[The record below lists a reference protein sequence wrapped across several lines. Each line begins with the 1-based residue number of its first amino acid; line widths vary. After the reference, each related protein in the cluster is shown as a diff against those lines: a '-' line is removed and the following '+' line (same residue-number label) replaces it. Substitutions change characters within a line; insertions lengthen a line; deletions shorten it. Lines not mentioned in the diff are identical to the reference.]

1 MTGGDGPTTAEQ
13 VAGDPGGAV
22 IAALDRLGVAYEVM
36 QCDPDF
42 ADTAAFCE
50 RYGVAPEQSA
60 NTIIV
65 ASKRGEKQYVA
76 CVVAA
81 TVRLDVNRK
90 VRELMGVKKAS
101 FASPDETAELTGML
115 IGGVTVFALPPGLA
129 VYVDERLMAEPEIVL
144 GGGSRSQKIRIAPS
158 ALAAVPNLTVVAGL
172 GIERPGE

>member
-1 MTGGDGPTTAEQ
+1 MTAAE
-13 VAGDPGGAV
+13 VAGDPGQAV
-22 IAALDRLGVAYEVM
+22 VDALDRLGVAYEVM
-36 QCDPDF
+36 DCDPDF

-50 RYGVAPEQSA
+50 RYNVAPEQSA

-65 ASKRGEKQYVA
+65 ASKRGEKQYAA

-90 VRELMGVKKAS
+90 VRELMGVRKAS

-115 IGGVTVFALPPGLA
+115 IGGVTVFALPPELPIF
-129 VYVDERLMAEPEIVL
+129 VDEPLMAEPEIVL

-158 ALAAVPNLTVVAGL
+158 ALERVANLTVVAGL
-172 GIERPGE
+172 GIERPSE

>member
-1 MTGGDGPTTAEQ
+1 MSGPTAAE
-13 VAGDPGGAV
+13 VAADPGKAV
-22 IAALDRLGVAYEVM
+22 VDALDRLGVAYEVM
-36 QCDPDF
+36 ECDPDF

-65 ASKRGEKQYVA
+65 ASKRGEKQYAA

-101 FASPDETAELTGML
+101 FALAEETAELTGML
-115 IGGVTVFALPPGLA
+115 IGGVTVFALPPDLPI
-129 VYVDERLMAEPEIVL
+129 YIDEALMAEPEIVL

-158 ALAAVPNLTVVAGL
+158 ALDGVANLTVVAGL
-172 GIERPGE
+172 GIARPSE